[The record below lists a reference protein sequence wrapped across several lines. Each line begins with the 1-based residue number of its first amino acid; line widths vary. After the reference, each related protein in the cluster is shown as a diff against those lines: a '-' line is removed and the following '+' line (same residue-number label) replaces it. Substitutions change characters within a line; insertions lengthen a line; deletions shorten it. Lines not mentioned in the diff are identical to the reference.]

1 MLRSLYIKN
10 FILVDELSVDF
21 NSGFNVF
28 TGETGAGKSII
39 INAISL
45 LSNKRSSVSYIQNN
59 KDKAIIEAIFDL
71 NDNMKKIMD
80 DNGIDHDEELI
91 LTREIKRDGKNTY
104 RINHRI
110 VTGNI
115 VETIMQNTI
124 DIHSQHDTQY
134 LLNKNKHI
142 ELLDKYLNSDLCD
155 IVKDKYQIYHKLQK
169 ELDDTLNTR
178 FNQEDLDYFR
188 YCIDEINNA

>member
-71 NDNMKKIMD
+71 NDNMKKVMD
-80 DNGIDHDEELI
+80 DNGIDHNEELI

-134 LLNKNKHI
+134 
-142 ELLDKYLNSDLCD
+142 
-155 IVKDKYQIYHKLQK
+155 
-169 ELDDTLNTR
+169 
-178 FNQEDLDYFR
+178 
-188 YCIDEINNA
+188 

>member
-71 NDNMKKIMD
+71 NDNMKKVMD

-91 LTREIKRDGKNTY
+91 LTREIKRDG
-104 RINHRI
+104 
-110 VTGNI
+110 
-115 VETIMQNTI
+115 
-124 DIHSQHDTQY
+124 
-134 LLNKNKHI
+134 
-142 ELLDKYLNSDLCD
+142 
-155 IVKDKYQIYHKLQK
+155 
-169 ELDDTLNTR
+169 
-178 FNQEDLDYFR
+178 
-188 YCIDEINNA
+188 

>member
-28 TGETGAGKSII
+28 TGETGAGKSIL

-71 NDNMKKIMD
+71 NDNMKKVMD

-91 LTREIKRDGKNTY
+91 LTRERSCKTLSIS
-104 RINHRI
+104 
-110 VTGNI
+110 
-115 VETIMQNTI
+115 
-124 DIHSQHDTQY
+124 IHSMIP
-134 LLNKNKHI
+134 N
-142 ELLDKYLNSDLCD
+142 
-155 IVKDKYQIYHKLQK
+155 IY
-169 ELDDTLNTR
+169 
-178 FNQEDLDYFR
+178 
-188 YCIDEINNA
+188 

>member
-1 MLRSLYIKN
+1 MIYYKGSKVMLRSLYIKN

-59 KDKAIIEAIFDL
+59 KDNAIIEAIFDL
-71 NDNMKKIMD
+71 NDNMKKVMD

-91 LTREIKRDGKNTY
+91 LTREIKRDG
-104 RINHRI
+104 
-110 VTGNI
+110 
-115 VETIMQNTI
+115 
-124 DIHSQHDTQY
+124 
-134 LLNKNKHI
+134 
-142 ELLDKYLNSDLCD
+142 
-155 IVKDKYQIYHKLQK
+155 
-169 ELDDTLNTR
+169 
-178 FNQEDLDYFR
+178 
-188 YCIDEINNA
+188 

>member
-71 NDNMKKIMD
+71 NDNMKKVMD

-91 LTREIKRDGKNTY
+91 LTRETSIPAIFAGGDVAPVGESNAINAMGAGKKAAKA
-104 RINHRI
+104 IN
-110 VTGNI
+110 
-115 VETIMQNTI
+115 E
-124 DIHSQHDTQY
+124 Y
-134 LLNKNKHI
+134 LANK
-142 ELLDKYLNSDLCD
+142 
-155 IVKDKYQIYHKLQK
+155 
-169 ELDDTLNTR
+169 
-178 FNQEDLDYFR
+178 
-188 YCIDEINNA
+188 

>member
-59 KDKAIIEAIFDL
+59 KD
-71 NDNMKKIMD
+71 N
-80 DNGIDHDEELI
+80 
-91 LTREIKRDGKNTY
+91 
-104 RINHRI
+104 
-110 VTGNI
+110 
-115 VETIMQNTI
+115 
-124 DIHSQHDTQY
+124 
-134 LLNKNKHI
+134 
-142 ELLDKYLNSDLCD
+142 
-155 IVKDKYQIYHKLQK
+155 
-169 ELDDTLNTR
+169 
-178 FNQEDLDYFR
+178 
-188 YCIDEINNA
+188 